1 MRILGIALILSALLI
16 ASVPAT
22 PGMADGL
29 TVTRTL
35 PEENLYPDDV
45 INVTIQFTAPDNNF
59 NSIGIT
65 DIAPDGWEVSVNT
78 AWCTP
83 AASLSNTPATDT
95 TEYIWLSSFSAGTVF
110 TVVYEVTVPTGT
122 IPGTYI
128 FPDGSVEYYLSG
140 DGPYIADIT
149 GDTEVTVTKTD
160 TPTENTVDQG
170 DVSVD
175 PPGDTNGE
183 AAGSLTA
190 VEVIEVEPT
199 PTAFSII
206 SLVITPNEVNVGD
219 DVNVTVRVENAG
231 ELDGE
236 YQVICKVDGVV
247 VEEKG
252 VTLAG
257 GTGGLVSFM
266 LNFNEA
272 GIKTIQVNELSGS
285 LVVNSEEETSLV
297 TNSEEEINEET
308 GEVAA
313 IPAQEIP
320 KEPASTSG
328 GYGWLVGLVMGL
340 SVVSI
345 IAVYFIRRNR
355 I

>member
-16 ASVPAT
+16 ACVPAT

-29 TVTRTL
+29 PVIRTL
-35 PEENLYPDDV
+35 PEENLYPDD
-45 INVTIQFTAPDNNF
+45 IFKVTIQFTAPDNNF

-83 AASLSNTPATDT
+83 AASFSNTPATDT
-95 TEYIWLSSFSAGTVF
+95 AEYIWLSSFSAGTVF

-122 IPGTYI
+122 TPGTYI
-128 FPDGSVEYYLSG
+128 FPDGYVEYYLGG

-160 TPTENTVDQG
+160 TPTVNTVDQG

-175 PPGDTNGE
+175 QPGDAYGE
-183 AAGSLTA
+183 VAGSLTA
-190 VEVIEVEPT
+190 VEVIEVKPT
-199 PTAFSII
+199 PPIFSIS
-206 SLVITPNEVNVGD
+206 SLVITPDKVNVGN
-219 DVNVTVRVENAG
+219 DVNVTVRVENTG
-231 ELDGE
+231 ELNGE
-236 YQVICKVDGVV
+236 YQVTCKVDGAV
-247 VEEKG
+247 VEEKS

-257 GTGGLVSFM
+257 GTGGLVAFM
-266 LNFNEA
+266 LNFDEA

-285 LVVNSEEETSLV
+285 LVVNG
-297 TNSEEEINEET
+297 EEEISEET

-313 IPAQEIP
+313 IPTQEIP